1 MITNARNKQISK
13 RDSFIVEKAA
23 NFTPS
28 EILVLMEREGFKPI
42 GRSTIYDI
50 LERHGVKPKA

>member
-13 RDSFIVEKAA
+13 RDAFIVEKAA

-42 GRSTIYDI
+42 GRSTIYVI
-50 LERHGVKPKA
+50 LEKHGVKPKT